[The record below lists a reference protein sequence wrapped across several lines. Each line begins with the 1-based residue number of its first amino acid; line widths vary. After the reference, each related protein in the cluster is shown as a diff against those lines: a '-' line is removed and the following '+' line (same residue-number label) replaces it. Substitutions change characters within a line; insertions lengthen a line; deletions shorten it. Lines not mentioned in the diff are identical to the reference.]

1 MYTKILYILAF
12 CSLVVGHAAY
22 SQKSE
27 ARVESS
33 TTDTLQQILTFEEY
47 LGYVKQYHPLIK
59 QANLQLSVGEATLLR
74 ARGGFDPKIE
84 VDYDRKKFKG
94 TEYYDQLNGAF
105 KIPTWYGI
113 ELNAKYEENTGQFL
127 DPSLTV
133 PEDGLYSAGVSFSLA
148 QGFLM
153 NERMAMLKKARVF
166 LEQTQA
172 DRTLLV
178 NTLMYEASIAYF
190 EWAEAAN
197 EQGIYK
203 DFLQNAQIRFEGVQR
218 NVEVGEKAAIDAT
231 EARIIYQTRQL
242 DLEAAQL
249 KKRKAALKASN
260 FLWLNEV
267 PLEIQEDVEPQ
278 LPKEQI
284 LVSSLQLQN
293 DELLNELELNHPKL
307 KSLTAKIEGLAID
320 RRLKR
325 NKLLPKL
332 DLQYNFLTQ
341 EAEQV
346 NTLNTANYKVGVN
359 FSFPLFLRKERGDL
373 QLAKYKLQ
381 DATFERMSVTVE
393 LQNKIEATRTEIA
406 SLRAQNTLIAEMV
419 QNYRK
424 LLAAEERKF
433 EVGESSL
440 FLINSREQKLIEI
453 LLKANALQI
462 KSLHANASLFN
473 VLGVTIE

>member
-1 MYTKILYILAF
+1 MVQNKQNNI
-12 CSLVVGHAAY
+12 
-22 SQKSE
+22 
-27 ARVESS
+27 S
-33 TTDTLQQILTFEEY
+33 TQEQVLTFEEY

-84 VDYDRKKFKG
+84 IDYDRKKFKG

-113 ELNAKYEENTGQFL
+113 ELNAKFEENTGQFL

-166 LEQTQA
+166 MDQTEA
-172 DRTLLV
+172 DRILLV
-178 NTLMYEASIAYF
+178 NTLIFEASKAYF

-197 EQGIYK
+197 EQDIYEN
-203 DFLQNAQIRFEGVQR
+203 FLQNALIRYEGVQR
-218 NVEVGEKAAIDAT
+218 NVEVGEVAAIDAT

-249 KKRKAALKASN
+249 KKRKAALRASN

-267 PLEIQEDVEPQ
+267 PLEIQEDVEPE

-284 LVSSLQLQN
+284 LASSLQLQN

-307 KSLTAKIEGLAID
+307 RSLTAKIEGLAID

-359 FSFPLFLRKERGDL
+359 FSFPLFLRKERGEV

-393 LQNKIEATRTEIA
+393 LQNKIEATRVEIA
-406 SLRAQNTLIAEMV
+406 SLTDQNALILDMV
-419 QNYRK
+419 GNYRT
-424 LLAAEERKF
+424 LLVAEERKF
-433 EVGESSL
+433 ELGESSL

-453 LLKANALQI
+453 LLKANKLQV

>member
-1 MYTKILYILAF
+1 MNTPILYILAL

-22 SQKSE
+22 SQQSE
-27 ARVESS
+27 TRVQQSS
-33 TTDTLQQILTFEEY
+33 TDSLQQILTFEEY

-113 ELNAKYEENTGQFL
+113 ELNAKYEENSGQFL

-166 LEQTQA
+166 MDQTEA

-178 NTLMYEASIAYF
+178 NTLIFEASKAYF

-197 EQGIYK
+197 EQDIYEN
-203 DFLQNAQIRFEGVQR
+203 FLQNALIRYEGVQR

-249 KKRKAALKASN
+249 KKRKAALKTSN

-267 PLEIQEDVEPQ
+267 PLEIQDDVQPE
-278 LPKEQI
+278 LPTMQM
-284 LVSSLQLQN
+284 LDASLRLQTNQMQN
-293 DELLNELELNHPKL
+293 DLETNHPKL
-307 KSLTAKIEGLAID
+307 RSLTAKIEGLAID

-359 FSFPLFLRKERGDL
+359 FSFPLFLRKERGEV

-393 LQNKIEATRTEIA
+393 LQNKIEATRVEIA
-406 SLRAQNTLIAEMV
+406 SLTEQNALILDMAG
-419 QNYRK
+419 NYRK
-424 LLAAEERKF
+424 LLIAEERKF
-433 EVGESSL
+433 ELGESSL

-453 LLKANALQI
+453 LLKANALQV
-462 KSLHANASLFN
+462 KLLHANASLFN
-473 VLGVTIE
+473 VLGVSIE

>member
-1 MYTKILYILAF
+1 MKANLLYLIVF
-12 CSLVVGHAAY
+12 CCLGRIQTIQ
-22 SQKSE
+22 SQQSMVQNKQNNI
-27 ARVESS
+27 S
-33 TTDTLQQILTFEEY
+33 TQEQVLTFEEY

-84 VDYDRKKFKG
+84 IDYDRKKFKG

-113 ELNAKYEENTGQFL
+113 ELNAKFEENTGQFL

-166 LEQTQA
+166 MDQTEA
-172 DRTLLV
+172 DRILLV
-178 NTLMYEASIAYF
+178 NTLIFEASKAYF

-197 EQGIYK
+197 EQDIYEN
-203 DFLQNAQIRFEGVQR
+203 FLQNALIRYEGVQR
-218 NVEVGEKAAIDAT
+218 NVEVGEVAAIDAT

-249 KKRKAALKASN
+249 KKRKAALRASN

-267 PLEIQEDVEPQ
+267 PLEIQEDVEPE

-284 LVSSLQLQN
+284 LASSLQLQN

-307 KSLTAKIEGLAID
+307 RSLTAKIEGLAID

-359 FSFPLFLRKERGDL
+359 FSFPLFLRKERGEV

-393 LQNKIEATRTEIA
+393 LQNKIEATRVEIA
-406 SLRAQNTLIAEMV
+406 SLTDQNALILDMV
-419 QNYRK
+419 GNYRT
-424 LLAAEERKF
+424 LLVAEERKF
-433 EVGESSL
+433 ELGESSL

-453 LLKANALQI
+453 LLKANKLQV